1 MNTELA
7 RQLPN
12 NVIMK
17 IIREATT
24 LKWRDNFSEVV
35 AQVELKARMRGLHQG
50 YRDCDYERT
59 WMGDPH
65 HSRYWKSP
73 FQKNTY
79 DKVIREI
86 IDTYFDEILKKI

>member
-35 AQVELKARMRGLHQG
+35 AQVEYATSRMSQG
-50 YRDCDYERT
+50 HRSCDYERT

>member
-1 MNTELA
+1 MDSELA

-35 AQVELKARMRGLHQG
+35 AEVDNKKPWGIG
-50 YRDCDYERT
+50 CVWVP
-59 WMGDPH
+59 WMDDPH

-79 DKVIREI
+79 FDVLQDI
-86 IDTYFDEILKKI
+86 IHAKK